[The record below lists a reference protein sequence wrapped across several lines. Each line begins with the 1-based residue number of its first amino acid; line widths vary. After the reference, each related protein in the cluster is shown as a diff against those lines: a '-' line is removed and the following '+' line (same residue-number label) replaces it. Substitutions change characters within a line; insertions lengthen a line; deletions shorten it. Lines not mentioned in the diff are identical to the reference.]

1 MAENSGVS
9 LFLGRDLLPLGEQ
22 SRIPGMNLLCISNG
36 HGEDII
42 AVRVLKELRR
52 LPNAPSL
59 SALPIVGE
67 GGAYQKAG
75 IPIVGPTQTMPSGGF
90 IYMDT
95 RQVIRDVQGGLV
107 GLTLRQ
113 IKTLKAWG
121 KTGGKVLAVGDIV
134 PMAMAWASG
143 ADYAFIGTAK
153 SEYYVRNEVGRLPR
167 RPWLEGRSGS
177 VYLPWERWLMGHRRC
192 RGAFVRDQLT
202 ADYLQRCGVKAS
214 YPGNPMMDG
223 LDATTD
229 KLARLTAAFPSAEAV
244 LTLALLPGSRAP
256 EAFDNWQRLVIA
268 LESVA
273 QAFPDRH
280 IRALGAI
287 APSLNLAVLKD
298 ALIDAQWQPEAGSM
312 PTFSRYNARLVITT
326 DAFAECLHLADA
338 ALAMAG
344 TATEQA
350 VGLGKPVFTVPG
362 LGPQF
367 TAAFAEAQSRLLGP
381 SILLVEN
388 PAVVG
393 SALMDCLQDRDRLQ
407 RIAENGRARMGQAGA
422 GRAIATALT
431 HIFTA

>member
-1 MAENSGVS
+1 
-9 LFLGRDLLPLGEQ
+9 
-22 SRIPGMNLLCISNG
+22 MNLLCISNG

-52 LPNAPSL
+52 LPHAPTI

-67 GGAYQKAG
+67 GGAYQKIG

-95 RQVIRDVQGGLV
+95 RQAFRDVQGGLV
-107 GLTLRQ
+107 GLTLQ
-113 IKTLKAWG
+113 QLKTLRAWG

-134 PMAMAWASG
+134 PLAMAWASG

-153 SEYYVRNEVGRLPR
+153 SEYYVRNEAGRLPN
-167 RPWLEGRSGS
+167 RPWTEGRSGS
-177 VYLPWERWLMGHRRC
+177 IYLPWERWLMGHRRC

-202 ADYLQRCGVKAS
+202 AYYLQRCGVKAS

-223 LDATTD
+223 LDTATA
-229 KLARLTAAFPSAEAV
+229 KLARLTAAFPPAEAV
-244 LTLALLPGSRAP
+244 LTLALMPGSRAP
-256 EAFDNWQRLVIA
+256 EAFENWQRIVIA
-268 LESVA
+268 LDSVA
-273 QAFPDRH
+273 QAFPNRQ

-287 APSLNLAVLKD
+287 APSLNVAVLKD
-298 ALIDAQWQPEAGSM
+298 ALIEAQWQPEPGFIPGSLL
-312 PTFSRYNARLVITT
+312 TFCRHNCRLVITT

-338 ALAMAG
+338 ALATAG

-350 VGLGKPVFTVPG
+350 VGLGKPVFTIPG
-362 LGPQF
+362 TGPQF

-381 SILLVEN
+381 SILVVDN
-388 PAVVG
+388 PAAVG
-393 SALMDCLQDRDRLQ
+393 SALSHCLQDRERLQ
-407 RIAENGRARMGQAGA
+407 HIAENGRARMGQAGA

-431 HIFTA
+431 HRFNGCP

>member
-1 MAENSGVS
+1 MGTDGIG
-9 LFLGRDLLPLGEQ
+9 LDLLPLGGQ
-22 SRIPGMNLLCISNG
+22 LRIPGMNLLCISNG

-52 LPNAPSL
+52 LPNAPTL

-95 RQVIRDVQGGLV
+95 RQVLRDVQGGLV
-107 GLTLRQ
+107 RLTLNQ
-113 IKTLKAWG
+113 LKTLKAWG
-121 KTGGKVLAVGDIV
+121 KTGGQVLAVGDIV
-134 PMAMAWASG
+134 PLAMAWASG

-153 SEYYVRNEVGRLPR
+153 SEYYVRNEAGRLPN

-223 LDATTD
+223 LDASTD
-229 KLARLTAAFPSAEAV
+229 KLSRLTAAFPAAAEAV

-256 EAFDNWQRLVIA
+256 EAFDNLQRILTA
-268 LESVA
+268 LDSVA
-273 QAFPDRH
+273 QAFPERQ

-298 ALIDAQWQPEAGSM
+298 ALIDAQWQPQSGSM
-312 PTFSRYNARLVITT
+312 LTFSRHNCRLVITA

-338 ALAMAG
+338 ALATAG

-350 VGLGKPVFTVPG
+350 VGLGKPVFTFPG

-381 SILLVEN
+381 SIILVEN
-388 PAVVG
+388 PAAVG
-393 SALMDCLQDRDRLQ
+393 PALADCLRDQDRLQ
-407 RIAENGRARMGQAGA
+407 QIADNGRARMGQAGA
-422 GRAIATALT
+422 GCAIATALL
-431 HIFTA
+431 HRLSERP